1 MKNWP
6 IETIPHPIDV
16 FKWKQIDKN
25 LSRNELNLPLNSKLI
40 IFGAISGIK
49 DNRKGFKFL
58 VPALKQLKK
67 ITSFKDI
74 NLIIFGAT
82 KKKNFTDIDY
92 KIHQFSEISDDKILQ
107 KLYSAADV
115 MVVPSKIETF
125 GQTATE
131 SLACGTP
138 VVAFN
143 DTGLSDII
151 EHKKS
156 GYLAKYLNEIDLAN
170 GISWVLENSY
180 KNNLSINSRKRA
192 ENYFSEEVIIKKY
205 LDMYNRRLLG
215 K

>member
-1 MKNWP
+1 
-6 IETIPHPIDV
+6 
-16 FKWKQIDKN
+16 
-25 LSRNELNLPLNSKLI
+25 
-40 IFGAISGIK
+40 
-49 DNRKGFKFL
+49 
-58 VPALKQLKK
+58 
-67 ITSFKDI
+67 
-74 NLIIFGAT
+74 
-82 KKKNFTDIDY
+82 
-92 KIHQFSEISDDKILQ
+92 
-107 KLYSAADV
+107 

-180 KNNLSINSRKRA
+180 KNNLSINSRKR
-192 ENYFSEEVIIKKY
+192 SKIISQ
-205 LDMYNRRLLG
+205 RR
-215 K
+215 

>member
-1 MKNWP
+1 
-6 IETIPHPIDV
+6 
-16 FKWKQIDKN
+16 
-25 LSRNELNLPLNSKLI
+25 
-40 IFGAISGIK
+40 
-49 DNRKGFKFL
+49 
-58 VPALKQLKK
+58 
-67 ITSFKDI
+67 
-74 NLIIFGAT
+74 
-82 KKKNFTDIDY
+82 
-92 KIHQFSEISDDKILQ
+92 
-107 KLYSAADV
+107 

-138 VVAFN
+138 VVVFN

-180 KNNLSINSRKRA
+180 KNNLSINSRKRV

-205 LDMYNRRLLG
+205 LEIYNRRFVS